1 MGCARPCSDVSALLS
16 QGLRRGTIAL
26 VAERSVQVDVAIVG
40 ARVAG
45 SVAATV
51 LGEAGYQVL
60 VVDGATFPSDTIST
74 HFFRGAG
81 LGSVL
86 VRLGLLDEVLA
97 AGCPPLTCQYL
108 FSGDD
113 PTPQVGGPQGPGD
126 LGYALSMRRLP
137 FDDLLV
143 RRARAAPGVTI
154 WEATPA
160 RALVRGE
167 DGRVTGLIVEHGG
180 QAVHVEARLVVG
192 ADGRGSSV
200 VRWVEPPVERREP
213 AARALY
219 YQYVRGFRGPG
230 GTWDGPEFSV
240 RGDEMVY
247 VFPSDDDVACVA
259 VSVNLETFAA
269 VRSNVAGVFQERIAA
284 HPGVAPRYRD
294 ARPESRV
301 LGSGPKDAIIR
312 TPSGPGWALVGD
324 ASLVQDPWTGLGMDN
339 AGVHAT
345 FLAEAVDDWLSGR
358 RPEVDAFATYAQRRA
373 DHAIG
378 DFEYTATYGR
388 DLSQL

>member
-1 MGCARPCSDVSALLS
+1 M
-16 QGLRRGTIAL
+16 
-26 VAERSVQVDVAIVG
+26 DVAIVG

-45 SVAATV
+45 AVTATL
-51 LGEAGYQVL
+51 LGEAGYRVL
-60 VVDGATFPSDTIST
+60 LVDATTFPSDTIST

-86 VRLGLLDEVLA
+86 VRLGLLDDVLA
-97 AGCPPLTCQYL
+97 AGCPPLTRQYL
-108 FSGDD
+108 FAGDD
-113 PTPQVGGPQGPGD
+113 PTPQVGGPQDPGD
-126 LGYALSMRRLP
+126 LGYGLSMRRLP
-137 FDDLLV
+137 LDALLV
-143 RRARAAPGVTI
+143 QRARTTPGVTV

-160 RALVRGE
+160 RSLVR
-167 DGRVTGLIVEHGG
+167 DDAGRVTGLVVEHDG
-180 QAVHVEARLVVG
+180 QGVRVDARLVVG

-200 VRWVEPPVERREP
+200 ARWIDPSVERREP

-219 YQYVRGFRGPG
+219 YRYVRGFRGPH

-247 VFPSDDDVACVA
+247 VFPSDDDIACVA
-259 VSVNLETFAA
+259 VSVNLDTFATF
-269 VRSNVAGVFQERIAA
+269 RGDPAGAFSERVAA
-284 HPGVAPRYRD
+284 HPGIAPRFRS
-294 ARPESRV
+294 ATPESRV
-301 LGSGPKDAIIR
+301 LGSGPKDAVIHQA
-312 TPSGPGWALVGD
+312 SGPGWALVGD

-345 FLAEAVDDWLSGR
+345 FLAEAIDHWLSGR
-358 RPEVDAFATYAQRRA
+358 RPEADAFAAYAERRA
-373 DHAIG
+373 EHALE